1 MGRHPI
7 RTRESLVSGIL
18 GGKEPEAMEF
28 DWSAEDRAFREELRA
43 FLAEMLPANWQE
55 MTREGPGGA
64 AQVAF
69 SEGFCAEMARRGWLT
84 QHWPAEFGGRDASA
98 WRHAVVG
105 EEMWGNG
112 EPRGPRY
119 MTVNWVGPA
128 IMEFGTPEQK
138 QLHLTKISR
147 GESVWCQGFSEP
159 EAGSDLAALRTQA
172 LRDGD
177 DYVING
183 SKIWTSYVDHAD
195 YCFLVARTDPAS
207 RGRRG
212 ISVLLVPIDTPGIEL
227 REIKGLLG
235 KKYFHEVFFT
245 DCRVP
250 TSCRLGPENDG
261 WTVVTRALAYERVG
275 AAHYQ
280 RAQWTLDAT
289 ARRAGE
295 LGLLEDPAVLERLGA
310 AQAVIDVAR
319 LHTYKV
325 IDEREKQ
332 APPGPQTNLA
342 RVAGTWA
349 VRTVAELTFE
359 LFGYEGLGY
368 GSFADSYFRLGMW
381 AGTASGTTE
390 VQLNLIA
397 SRHLGLPRE

>member
-1 MGRHPI
+1 
-7 RTRESLVSGIL
+7 
-18 GGKEPEAMEF
+18 MEF
-28 DWSAEDRAFREELRA
+28 DWSAEDCAYREELQA
-43 FLAEMLPANWQE
+43 FLHEMLPPDWDR

-64 AQVAF
+64 DQVAF
-69 SEGFCAEMARRGWLT
+69 SETLCSAMADRGWFT
-84 QHWPAEFGGRDASA
+84 QHWPSEYGGNDASA

-105 EEMWGNG
+105 EEMWANG

-128 IMEFGTPEQK
+128 IMQYGTEEQK
-138 QLHLTKISR
+138 QLHLSRISR
-147 GESVWCQGFSEP
+147 GDVVWCQGFSEP
-159 EAGSDLAALRTQA
+159 EAGSDLAALRTLA
-172 LRDGD
+172 IRDGD

-183 SKIWTSYVDHAD
+183 SKIWTSYVDHAHF
-195 YCFLVARTDPAS
+195 CFLVVRTDPAS
-207 RGRRG
+207 RGRQG
-212 ISVLLVPIDTPGIEL
+212 ISVLLVPMDAPGIEL
-227 REIKGLLG
+227 REISGLLG
-235 KKYFHEVFFT
+235 KKYFHEVFFD

-250 TSCRLGPENDG
+250 TSCLLGPEDEG
-261 WTVVTRALAYERVG
+261 WSVVIRALAFERVG

-280 RAQWTLDAT
+280 RAQRTLDAAAER
-289 ARRAGE
+289 ARA
-295 LGLLEDPAVLERLGA
+295 LGLLDDSSVLERLGA
-310 AQAVIDVAR
+310 AQAVVDVAR

-325 IDEREKQ
+325 IDEREKD
-332 APPGPQTNLA
+332 APPGPSTNLA

-359 LFGYEGLGY
+359 LFGFEGLEY
-368 GSFADSYFRLGMW
+368 GSFSDSYFRLGMW